1 MSEISDFVR
10 RTFGESDTK
19 RDAGLTT
26 PHDVERFDDIVYGDD
41 PKWQILDVYRPREAS
56 GKKLPVIVS
65 IHGGGW
71 VYFLLPLRMRI
82 WSLAGSSITQKNMD
96 LMWKIFLESGILRER
111 ISWDFML
118 LSAPILHMLQSM
130 ILRYRKNLP

>member
-56 GKKLPVIVS
+56 GKRLPVIVS

-71 VYFLLPLRMRI
+71 VYGNKEVYQFYCMSLAQHGFAVVNHTYRLAPEFKFPASISCFPALFKKSVAFLLK
-82 WSLAGSSITQKNMD
+82 S
-96 LMWKIFLESGILRER
+96 
-111 ISWDFML
+111 
-118 LSAPILHMLQSM
+118 
-130 ILRYRKNLP
+130 

>member
-41 PKWQILDVYRPREAS
+41 PKCVCRCCQT
-56 GKKLPVIVS
+56 KL
-65 IHGGGW
+65 
-71 VYFLLPLRMRI
+71 Y
-82 WSLAGSSITQKNMD
+82 D
-96 LMWKIFLESGILRER
+96 
-111 ISWDFML
+111 
-118 LSAPILHMLQSM
+118 
-130 ILRYRKNLP
+130 